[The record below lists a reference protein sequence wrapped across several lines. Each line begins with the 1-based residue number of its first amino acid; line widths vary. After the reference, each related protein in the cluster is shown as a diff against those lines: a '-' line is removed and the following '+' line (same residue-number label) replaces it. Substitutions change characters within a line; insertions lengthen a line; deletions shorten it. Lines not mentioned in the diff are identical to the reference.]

1 MKFRVGAILAALAL
15 FVAASPTYAQGI
27 TFGAK
32 VGINFADLAFSTDEV
47 GGELEEFEE
56 FDEQMGNKIGFVA
69 GGFVEVPITMAASFA
84 PEVLFTQKGSSAEF
98 EEDGE
103 SANYSLNFTQVQV
116 PVLFKMKFSA
126 GAVRPFVTAGPAF
139 GFQTS
144 VKEKL
149 EISGLEDEESDIS
162 DDVESVEYSLIFGG
176 GVTFGQASIEA
187 RYDLGLNDL
196 NKDEESEGK
205 TRTFTILFGY
215 GWSN

>member
-1 MKFRVGAILAALAL
+1 MRAVWIPKPGPPEVLEVREGPDPDVKPDQVLVRVR
-15 FVAASPTYAQGI
+15 ASG
-27 TFGAK
+27 
-32 VGINFADLAFSTDEV
+32 VNFADVSIDGDDDDSELTEAF
-47 GGELEEFEE
+47 
-56 FDEQMGNKIGFVA
+56 GNKTGFVA
-69 GGFVEVPITMAASFA
+69 GGFIEVPVSQAFSFA
-84 PEVLFTQKGSSAEF
+84 PEVLFTQKGTKADIGGGEF
-98 EEDGE
+98 
-103 SANYSLNFTQVQV
+103 SINVNQFQV
-116 PVLFKMKFSA
+116 PVLFKMKFSG
-126 GAVRPFVTAGPAF
+126 GAVRPFVTVGPAF

-162 DDVESVEYSLIFGG
+162 DEVESVEYSLIFGG

-196 NKDEESEGK
+196 NKDEASEGK